1 MRVTLE
7 KKDFLILYIYLT
19 LLISLSGALVVKSLV
34 NTALFILLLP
44 SLFYIKKTWTFL
56 HQTKQI
62 KTIALTVLILT
73 LPIIAIAVG
82 QTGRQDW
89 LINNFDGPSKIFLA
103 TPLLFLFI
111 FKRINFTRILYFAA
125 PLLLL
130 LTNIS
135 IYIYPEYYW
144 GNRIATS
151 FVDPNALGAYA
162 ALFTATCLFQIDPS
176 SKLYLPAQLYP
187 FTGTTLGIYLV
198 LASGTRGSWL
208 ALFLVLILWIYFNR
222 KKLRPAIYLYSALA
236 LSLPILALSYTHP
249 ELHDRFPSGIR
260 EVKDWLNH
268 TNLAS
273 SPGYRLSIYKISWQL
288 FLHQPLFGY
297 GAPEGLAPFLDK
309 PWFDSTATNTAKSLL
324 TNAGAHNE
332 FLANLLLSGIL
343 GGLSTL
349 GLFVIPFYIFIK
361 NSPTTNKAAQIGL
374 AVILSLSVSSLT
386 IEILNLKYECSLF
399 AIIISGL
406 IAQTIHSKKNINQTE
421 NNSKHQC
428 NHQNTQ

>member
-1 MRVTLE
+1 MRFNL
-7 KKDFLILYIYLT
+7 KKDLLTLYIYLT
-19 LLISLSGALVVKSLV
+19 LLISLSGALVAKGLV
-34 NTALFILLLP
+34 NAALFTLLLP
-44 SLFYIKKTWTFL
+44 SLFYIKKTWIFL

-62 KTIALTVLILT
+62 KAIALTVLILT

-89 LINNFDGPSKIFLA
+89 FINHFDGPSRILLA

-130 LTNIS
+130 LTIIS

-162 ALFTATCLFQIDPS
+162 ALFTATCLFQIDVS

-187 FTGTTLGIYLV
+187 ITGTALGIYLV
-198 LASGTRGSWL
+198 LASGTRGSWP
-208 ALFLVLILWIYFNR
+208 AIFLVLILWIYFNR
-222 KKLRPAIYLYSALA
+222 KKLRPASYLYL
-236 LSLPILALSYTHP
+236 LLLFSLPILALSYTHP
-249 ELHDRFPSGIR
+249 ELHDRFLSGIQ

-268 TNLAS
+268 TNLHS
-273 SPGYRLSIYKISWQL
+273 SPGFRLSIYKISWQL

-297 GAPEGLAPFLDK
+297 GEMGFIPFLEK

-332 FLANLLLSGIL
+332 FLANLLRSGIL

-361 NSPTTNKAAQIGL
+361 NSPSTNKAAQIGL

-386 IEILNLKYECSLF
+386 IEIFNLKYECSLF
-399 AIIISGL
+399 ALIITGL
-406 IAQTIHSKKNINQTE
+406 IAQIIHSKKNINQTE
-421 NNSKHQC
+421 NNSENQC